1 MKKQLVDKLF
11 NAVLDAE
18 NLRKK
23 KANDLTALTPDERR
37 AEIRALALRW
47 VCDLEDDAFVDFA
60 NEIYYIRQ
68 KEGKKKYE
76 FRDI

>member
-18 NLRKK
+18 KLREK
-23 KANDLTALTPDERR
+23 KANDLTALTPDERT

-60 NEIYYIRQ
+60 NEVYYIRQ
-68 KEGKKKYE
+68 KEGKKVFE
-76 FRDI
+76 FKDI